1 MKGSCTKIIED
12 AYSEDITDYEIYIA
26 GRQTRI
32 YPAQAVKKFIMQ
44 GKFNID
50 NLVVNNDSIIFL
62 TDIPRL
68 YKQ

>member
-12 AYSEDITDYEIYIA
+12 AYSGDTVAYEIYIS
-26 GRQTRI
+26 GRQART
-32 YPAQAVKKFIMQ
+32 YPAEAVKKLIMQ